1 MSNTIVH
8 RPHVHHHVSL
18 LPIVALIAAVLIAGA
33 VLWAVNL
40 PETTTT
46 STTSVP
52 EAVFVPAAAPATV
65 AAPESPV
72 FRHALMRAGMTGGYD
87 RAYTGNLHH
96 LVEGTTLDPVTTL
109 PNPATYEPFRYRR

>member
-1 MSNTIVH
+1 MSHTIVH
-8 RPHVHHHVSL
+8 RPHVHHHVPL

-33 VLWAVNL
+33 VLWAVNQ

-46 STTSVP
+46 TTSVS
-52 EAVFVPAAAPATV
+52 EAVFVPAVAPATV

-96 LVEGTTLDPVTTL
+96 LVEGTTLDPVTV
-109 PNPATYEPFRYRR
+109 PPSPATYEPFRYQR

>member
-18 LPIVALIAAVLIAGA
+18 LPIVVLIVAALIAAVI
-33 VLWAVNL
+33 LWAVNM

-46 STTSVP
+46 TTGVS
-52 EAVFVPAAAPATV
+52 ETVFVSVAEPAAV

-87 RAYTGNLHH
+87 RAYTVNLHH
-96 LVEGTTLDPVTTL
+96 LVEGTTLDPVSTL
-109 PNPATYEPFRYRR
+109 PDPGTYEPFEYQR